1 MKDYEVRNFDIDEK
15 FLNLFDGEWI
25 TKKPIKG
32 CYYSVGIYTPYRIL
46 RSTDVSDLV
55 PMNNSTYFNFDCI
68 DGHYCSFDINN
79 YGHSYNFELFY
90 DVVHYKK

>member
-79 YGHSYNFELFY
+79 YGHCYNFELFY